1 MASSGLDA
9 AALGPVLLA
18 YDGSELA
25 QLAIEQAAREL
36 APGRNALVLCVWQPT
51 DVGFVPVGK
60 QHFNAQDATEVED
73 AAEGTAAHGAAL
85 AEKAGFR
92 AESVT
97 IKAAPTWKGI
107 VEVANNRRASLIVMG
122 SHRRTGVI
130 GHLLGSVTDAVI
142 THSTVSI
149 LVVHQRPET

>member
-1 MASSGLDA
+1 MASSGPDA
-9 AALGPVLLA
+9 AAPGPVLFA

-36 APGRNALVLCVWQPT
+36 APGRDALVLCVWQPG
-51 DVGFVPVGK
+51 DVGFLPVGE

-73 AAEGTAAHGAAL
+73 GAEDTAAHGAAL

-107 VEVANNRRASLIVMG
+107 VEVANNRRASLIVLG

-142 THSTVSI
+142 AHSTVSI
-149 LVVHQRPET
+149 LVVHQRPEA

>member
-1 MASSGLDA
+1 MASSGPDA
-9 AALGPVLLA
+9 AAPGPVLFA

-36 APGRNALVLCVWQPT
+36 APGRDALVLCVWQPG
-51 DVGFVPVGK
+51 DVGFVPVGE

-73 AAEGTAAHGAAL
+73 AAEDTAAHGAAL

-107 VEVANNRRASLIVMG
+107 VEVANNRRASLIVLG

-142 THSTVSI
+142 AHSTVSI
-149 LVVHQRPET
+149 LVVHQRPEA

>member
-1 MASSGLDA
+1 MASSGPDA
-9 AALGPVLLA
+9 AAPGPVLLA

-85 AEKAGFR
+85 AEKAGHKI
-92 AESVT
+92 SVLVPQRGE
-97 IKAAPTWKGI
+97 KRDLVDHVLGNAREAHGRKLAATPPM
-107 VEVANNRRASLIVMG
+107 AFA
-122 SHRRTGVI
+122 
-130 GHLLGSVTDAVI
+130 
-142 THSTVSI
+142 
-149 LVVHQRPET
+149 